1 MASSFRPSF
10 LLLFL
15 HLDDTTSEAA
25 AAKGDGSMVQKAST
39 NLTDMM
45 QKAIAREIQV
55 SVQYMWQ
62 HIMAKGL
69 ESAEIAETF
78 EEVAI
83 AEMKHAEKIAERLF
97 YFDVVPTTKPSP
109 IVIVPTLKEMLE
121 ADAKAEEEAIDLYK
135 EIIKQAA
142 SEGDSTTRLLFEQ
155 ILADEEEH
163 HDTFTT
169 LLGR

>member
-1 MASSFRPSF
+1 
-10 LLLFL
+10 
-15 HLDDTTSEAA
+15 
-25 AAKGDGSMVQKAST
+25 MVQKAST
-39 NLTDMM
+39 KLTDML
-45 QKAIAREIQV
+45 QQAIAREIQV

-69 ESAEIAETF
+69 ESAEIADVF
-78 EEVAI
+78 EDAAI
-83 AEMKHAEKIAERLF
+83 EEMKHAEKIAERIF

-109 IVIVPTLKEMLE
+109 IVVVPGLKEMLE

-135 EIIKQAA
+135 AIIRQAE

-155 ILADEEEH
+155 ILADEERH

-169 LLGR
+169 LLGK